1 MELSSVKV
9 YFIVLF
15 IKLIMYFKKKP
26 GKRIEIIL
34 KTSLNKRS
42 VMINVTRLNDSKIV
56 INSELIEF
64 VEALPDTIVT
74 LTTGQKIL
82 VRESVEE
89 IVDMVKEYKRSIL
102 HKPITEE

>member
-1 MELSSVKV
+1 
-9 YFIVLF
+9 
-15 IKLIMYFKKKP
+15 
-26 GKRIEIIL
+26 
-34 KTSLNKRS
+34 
-42 VMINVTRLNDSKIV
+42 MISVTRLNDSKIV

-64 VEALPDTIVT
+64 VEATPDTIVT

-102 HKPITEE
+102 HKPITKE